1 MGQVF
6 RAIHLPSRQAVA
18 VKVFRR
24 GRMTRDSEEQQRRT
38 ESDTLRKLRHHN
50 IVRLFDLHAG
60 DGDGFLVMELVE
72 GQNFVELVRQDG
84 PLPAEIACELIRQ
97 AAMALQH
104 MHDRGLI
111 HRDVKPDNLMLNDD
125 GLVKIIDVGLALW
138 GRAKVQQASSFLAGT
153 LDYMAPEQFRASD
166 QIDARADIYSL
177 GCTLYYLLTG
187 RRFVRCTRS
196 ATGKRQV
203 RRGLPLEQAA
213 PNTPKWL
220 VRLFNKMVAERPADR
235 PASMGLIV
243 AQLPALDDT
252 EESIIDS
259 AAQEDADFTPLPFIE
274 SARHPSTASAAA

>member
-24 GRMTRDSEEQQRRT
+24 GRTTRDSEEQQRRT
-38 ESDTLRKLRHHN
+38 ESDTLRKLRHKN

-60 DGDGFLVMELVE
+60 DGEGFLVMELVE

-84 PLPAEIACELIRQ
+84 PLPAEIACELICQ

-111 HRDVKPDNLMLNDD
+111 HRDVKPDNLMLGNE
-125 GLVKIIDVGLALW
+125 GVVKIIDVGLALW
-138 GRAKVQQASSFLAGT
+138 GRTKVQQASPFLAGT

-187 RRFVRCTRS
+187 RRFLRCTRL
-196 ATGKRQV
+196 ATGKRHV
-203 RRGLPLEQAA
+203 NRGLPLEHAA
-213 PNTPKWL
+213 LNTPKWL

-235 PASMGLIV
+235 PASMGLIA
-243 AQLPALDDT
+243 AQLPTLDDT
-252 EESIIDS
+252 EEAINDS
-259 AAQEDADFTPLPFIE
+259 ATQEDADLSPLPYIE
-274 SARHPSTASAAA
+274 PARHPSTASAAA